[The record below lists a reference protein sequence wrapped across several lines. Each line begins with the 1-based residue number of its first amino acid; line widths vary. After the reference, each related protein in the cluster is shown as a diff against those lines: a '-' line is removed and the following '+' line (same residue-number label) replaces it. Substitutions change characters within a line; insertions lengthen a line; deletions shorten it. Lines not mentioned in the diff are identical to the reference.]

1 MAFIGRKAAG
11 FILLALAW
19 AVPALAAPLPPVID
33 RAADDPNYA
42 DSGLV
47 FFSPV
52 SGRGYNLDASL
63 VTLYDGN
70 IIRLGNGQPLRP
82 GAQKSDVR
90 ISPVIAGNIGVPIG
104 RQQFFVG
111 AQLGADIYGANTQLN
126 RERYAMGGGFNL
138 SAGSSCTGTVAAN
151 YSSRQIVVSE
161 QSESIPNGRT
171 VLNYG
176 LTAGCQSP
184 AGLGAG
190 VTLQRIDT
198 GNTALSRESF
208 DVNSVLI
215 SPYISYSRPS
225 LGRFS
230 LTANLNY
237 LTFPNRIILTTDGDV
252 QEDGT
257 NIFSA
262 RFGYQRDLGTR
273 LQLTAGISYLET
285 SPQPATIL
293 AEDADLGILFPLV
306 RDKFSGMGYDLQLS
320 YTPGTRLAG
329 ALYFARDVRAS
340 PNVGALYQV
349 NTAYGMDI
357 NYQMGQAITLGLGG
371 TYTILDFAAG
381 FGSPTEVIPREKDNI
396 GRVYGRIT
404 YATPRLFN
412 VSLLLA
418 YQNRVSIPAIYSFDS
433 FSAVLTIS
441 FDFGRNS

>member
-11 FILLALAW
+11 LILLTLAW

-52 SGRGYNLDASL
+52 VGRGYNLNASV
-63 VTLYDGN
+63 VTLYDSN
-70 IIRLGNGQPLRP
+70 IIRLGDGQLPRP

-90 ISPVIAGNIGVPIG
+90 VSPVVSGNIGVPIG

-111 AQLGADIYGANTQLN
+111 ALLGADFYGANTQLN
-126 RERYAMGGGFNL
+126 RERYALGGGFNL
-138 SAGSSCTGTVAAN
+138 SAGASCTGTVAAN
-151 YSSRQIVVSE
+151 YTSRQIVVSD
-161 QSESIPNGRT
+161 QSESVPNART

-198 GNTALSRESF
+198 GNSAAGREAF
-208 DVNSVLI
+208 DVNSVII
-215 SPYISYSRPS
+215 SPYLSYSRPT

-230 LTANLNY
+230 LTANINY
-237 LTFPNRIILTTDGDV
+237 VTYPNRIILTPDGSL

-262 RFGYQRDLGTR
+262 RLGYQRTLGSR
-273 LQLTAGISYLET
+273 LQLTAGVSYLET
-285 SPQPATIL
+285 NPQPQTIL
-293 AEDADLGILFPLV
+293 AEDAELGILFPLD
-306 RDKFSGMGYDLQLS
+306 RAKFSGMGYDLQVT
-320 YTPGTRLAG
+320 YTPGSRLAG

-349 NTAYGMDI
+349 NTAYGLDI
-357 NYQMGQAITLGLGG
+357 NYQLGRAITLGMGG
-371 TYTILDFAAG
+371 TYTIRDYAAG
-381 FGSPTEVIPREKDNI
+381 FGSPTEVVPRDKDNI

-412 VSLLLA
+412 ISLLLA
-418 YQNRVSIPAIYSFDS
+418 YQNRNSDPAIYSFDS